1 MPSPDLEQF
10 CSEVLLDP
18 SLQEKLRNLRS
29 TPEFIQR
36 VVEAGAARGFE
47 FSAAD
52 VGEAIRAGH
61 RVWLERW
68 I

>member
-1 MPSPDLEQF
+1 MSSPDLEQF

-18 SLQEKLRNLRS
+18 YLQEKLRNIGS

-36 VVEAGAARGFE
+36 VVEAGASRGFE
-47 FSAAD
+47 FSADD